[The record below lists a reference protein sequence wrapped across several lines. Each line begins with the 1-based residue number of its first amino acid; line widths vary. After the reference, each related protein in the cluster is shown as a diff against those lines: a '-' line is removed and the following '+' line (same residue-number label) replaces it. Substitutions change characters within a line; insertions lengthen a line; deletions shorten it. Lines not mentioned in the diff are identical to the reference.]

1 MQQGQRWHGVPTE
14 AALNRRDR
22 EWFQA
27 QYSEMRIR
35 AYNINGERIGV
46 AGVGEGDQRLTF
58 PAKLRVETVLG
69 FNHWIKEAPPG
80 SQKWYVQMGDWRPKA
95 VIFEDGRMAVPWD
108 PIGMKGETVTI
119 VDTEITNVV
128 DEDREMP
135 SLEGIRTPRTP
146 SVGGS
151 VRSGGSPIRIYE
163 REIEIRT
170 PSDEDTASEMSL
182 EGTGEEGERPPVSA
196 SRRSVP
202 RSRSASNSGVPNTS
216 DGNPS
221 QPTPSL
227 TEAAE
232 ETGSA
237 GEDTR
242 TSAMAAPD
250 PRAPTTLTEAAHG
263 DASMM
268 PSNRL

>member
-1 MQQGQRWHGVPTE
+1 MQQGQRWHAAPTQ

-35 AYNINGERIGV
+35 AHNINGERIGV

-95 VIFEDGRMAVPWD
+95 VIFEDGRMAVPED

-119 VDTEITNVV
+119 VDTVITNVV

-146 SVGGS
+146 SVGGQ
-151 VRSGGSPIRIYE
+151 RTLRWIADPHIR
-163 REIEIRT
+163 
-170 PSDEDTASEMSL
+170 A
-182 EGTGEEGERPPVSA
+182 
-196 SRRSVP
+196 
-202 RSRSASNSGVPNTS
+202 
-216 DGNPS
+216 GN
-221 QPTPSL
+221 
-227 TEAAE
+227 
-232 ETGSA
+232 
-237 GEDTR
+237 
-242 TSAMAAPD
+242 
-250 PRAPTTLTEAAHG
+250 
-263 DASMM
+263 
-268 PSNRL
+268 

>member
-1 MQQGQRWHGVPTE
+1 MEGGQQLYGVPT
-14 AALNRRDR
+14 AVALNRRDT

-69 FNHWIKEAPPG
+69 FNHWIKEAPAG
-80 SQKWYVQMGDWRPKA
+80 SQKWYVQMGDWRPKT
-95 VIFEDGRMAVPWD
+95 VIFEDGRMAVPED
-108 PIGMKGETVTI
+108 PIGMKGETVTT
-119 VDTEITNVV
+119 VDTVITHVV

-182 EGTGEEGERPPVSA
+182 EGTGEEGERPPISA
-196 SRRSVP
+196 SPRSVP

-242 TSAMAAPD
+242 TSAMAAPG
-250 PRAPTTLTEAAHG
+250 PRVPTTLTEAVRG
-263 DASMM
+263 V
-268 PSNRL
+268 PQQ